1 MNDREIGIQQARR
14 AVAVVFA
21 LHGAAAGS
29 FFTRIPWIRDHAGLS
44 PGALGLALVFPALG
58 ACATMPLTSRIRH
71 RLGGRAAVTLLLTLF
86 VAVLGLP
93 ALAPNLPLICAALL
107 VGGATAGM
115 ADVLMNASGVQVEE
129 RLGRSIMSSLHG
141 AWSVGALVAS
151 GVGALAAHA
160 DIDARLHLSAV
171 SVVLVVAAL
180 LTCRRLLDARPGPRV
195 AAPARFAL
203 PGRAI
208 LPIGLVGF
216 CAIFA
221 EGASGDWSG
230 VYLRDV
236 AGSSAGVAAV
246 SYTAFAATMAAT
258 RLSGDA
264 LVRRLGVV
272 GTVRWASALS
282 LLGGVLVVVSRS
294 PVPAIAG
301 FALIGVGIAVVVP
314 LAFAAAGHG
323 DPDSNRAIAGMATI
337 TYTASL
343 VAPAVIGLLADVT
356 SLPVSFA
363 VVTALAAIP
372 LLRAD
377 VLAPAAP
384 AARSDRPRSALPTP

>member
-1 MNDREIGIQQARR
+1 MNDREIGIRQARR

-29 FFTRIPWIRDHAGLS
+29 FFTRVPWIRDHAGLS
-44 PGALGLALVFPALG
+44 PGTLGLALVFPALG

-115 ADVLMNASGVQVEE
+115 SDVLMNASGVQVEE

-160 DIDARLHLSAV
+160 DIDARLHFGAV

-180 LTCRRLLDARPGPRV
+180 LTCRRLLDARPGPRA

-216 CAIFA
+216 SAIFA

-236 AGSSAGVAAV
+236 AGGSAGVAAV

-264 LVRRLGVV
+264 LVRRLGVA

-282 LLGGVLVVVSRS
+282 LLGGVLVVLARS

-314 LAFAAAGHG
+314 LAFAAAGHS

-384 AARSDRPRSALPTP
+384 AARSDRPQPALPTP